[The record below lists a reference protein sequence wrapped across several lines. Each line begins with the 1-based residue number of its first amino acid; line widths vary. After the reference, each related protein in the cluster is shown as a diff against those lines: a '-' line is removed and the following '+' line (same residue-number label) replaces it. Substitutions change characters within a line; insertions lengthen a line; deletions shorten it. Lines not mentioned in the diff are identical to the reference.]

1 MISGIKALDIT
12 PCTLG
17 ERCEVLRNEVRA
29 FLQEELRDRTPA
41 QRAESWMRADEGFSR
56 KLGQR
61 GWIGMTWPRSVGGGE
76 FSALERYV
84 VLEELL
90 AAGAPVQAHWV
101 ADRQSGPLLLRFAP
115 DTLAPKVLPEIARGD
130 TYFCIGMSEPD
141 SGSDL
146 ASIRTKAH
154 RVDGGWVIRGSKVW
168 TTGAHRARYMIAFV
182 RTNVPEGADRHA
194 GFSQFLVDMSSPG
207 ITVRPIR
214 NMLGEHDFNEVFLED
229 VWVPEEN
236 LIGNQGDGWMQLT
249 AELAIERSGPERY
262 LSSTELMLEMLKA
275 SDADD
280 DRHAVA
286 LGRLVA
292 DYGALR
298 QMSIGIAG
306 MLTRGDNPAVAAS
319 VVKDQGAT
327 LENLIPELA
336 QGLFNDKLIFNSSLS
351 DVLSYTLRS
360 SPSFTLRGGT
370 PEILR
375 GIIARGMGL
384 R

>member
-182 RTNVPEGADRHA
+182 RTYVPEGADRHA

>member
-1 MISGIKALDIT
+1 
-12 PCTLG
+12 
-17 ERCEVLRNEVRA
+17 
-29 FLQEELRDRTPA
+29 
-41 QRAESWMRADEGFSR
+41 
-56 KLGQR
+56 
-61 GWIGMTWPRSVGGGE
+61 
-76 FSALERYV
+76 
-84 VLEELL
+84 
-90 AAGAPVQAHWV
+90 
-101 ADRQSGPLLLRFAP
+101 
-115 DTLAPKVLPEIARGD
+115 
-130 TYFCIGMSEPD
+130 MSEPD

-146 ASIRTKAH
+146 ASIRTKA
-154 RVDGGWVIRGSKVW
+154 RRGDGGWIIRGSKVW

-182 RTNVPEGADRHA
+182 RTDVPDGGDRHA
-194 GFSQFLVDMSSPG
+194 GFSQFLIEMSSPG
-207 ITVRPIR
+207 ITVRPIH

-236 LIGNQGDGWMQLT
+236 LIGQQGDGWKQVT

-262 LSSTELMLEMLKA
+262 LSSTELLLEMLKA
-275 SDADD
+275 ADADD

-306 MLTRGDNPAVAAS
+306 MLVRGDNPAVAAS

-327 LENLIPELA
+327 LEKLIPELA
-336 QGLFNDKLIFNSSLS
+336 QDLFADKLALNSSLRE
-351 DVLSYTLRS
+351 VLSYTLRS